1 MKVLVQ
7 NMKQV
12 KWAVVGTGYIAN
24 EFAKGMQE
32 VEDAV
37 LAAVVSRS
45 IVSGRAFAQKYGC
58 VQVYTDFEGMLEQEE
73 IDVVYIAIPNDCH
86 YAYIM
91 AALDRGIPV
100 LSEKPMVDNLRQL
113 DDVFRKAEE
122 KQVFV
127 MEGMWTRCF
136 PAVIEA
142 RNWIEKGRIG
152 KPLAVHASFDI
163 KPDIDDWQPWKGGV
177 QHAAGALRDVGI
189 YSLAM
194 AYLAFPEGPVQAY
207 STMKSNGE
215 VDESFHMLLEYEDGG
230 AAFVGGAFNQVSTPE
245 TEIVGEEGRIIIGS
259 EFWHPTTATLI
270 MNDGTKEKYMETYP
284 ASGFQFEIRE
294 VQKCLRNGELECP
307 HFTWEES
314 RKIAALIENT
324 RKDWG
329 IYYKADT
336 EGEV

>member
-1 MKVLVQ
+1 
-7 NMKQV
+7 MKQV

-58 VQVYTDFEGMLEQEE
+58 DQVYTDFEGMLEQEE
-73 IDVVYIAIPNDCH
+73 IDIVYIATPNDCH

-100 LSEKPMVDNLRQL
+100 LSEKPMVDNQRQL
-113 DDVFRKAEE
+113 DEVFKKAEE

-194 AYLAFPEGPVQAY
+194 AYLAFPEGPVQVY

>member
-58 VQVYTDFEGMLEQEE
+58 DQVYTDFEGMLEQEE
-73 IDVVYIAIPNDCH
+73 IDIVYIATPNDCH

-100 LSEKPMVDNLRQL
+100 LSEKPMVDNQRQL
-113 DDVFRKAEE
+113 DEVFKKAEE

-194 AYLAFPEGPVQAY
+194 AYLAFPEGPVQVY

>member
-1 MKVLVQ
+1 
-7 NMKQV
+7 MKQV
-12 KWAVVGTGYIAN
+12 KWAVAGTGYIAN

-58 VQVYTDFEGMLEQEE
+58 DQVYTDFEGMLEQEE
-73 IDVVYIAIPNDCH
+73 IDIVYIATPNDCH

-100 LSEKPMVDNLRQL
+100 LSEKPMVDNQRQL
-113 DDVFRKAEE
+113 DEVFKKAEE

>member
-1 MKVLVQ
+1 
-7 NMKQV
+7 MKQV

-24 EFAKGMQE
+24 EFAKGMHE

-163 KPDIDDWQPWKGGV
+163 KPDIDDWQPWKAV
-177 QHAAGALRDVGI
+177 CSMLREHSEMWG
-189 YSLAM
+189 
-194 AYLAFPEGPVQAY
+194 
-207 STMKSNGE
+207 ST
-215 VDESFHMLLEYEDGG
+215 
-230 AAFVGGAFNQVSTPE
+230 
-245 TEIVGEEGRIIIGS
+245 R
-259 EFWHPTTATLI
+259 WRWLI
-270 MNDGTKEKYMETYP
+270 
-284 ASGFQFEIRE
+284 
-294 VQKCLRNGELECP
+294 L
-307 HFTWEES
+307 HS
-314 RKIAALIENT
+314 RRGLFRLIPQ
-324 RKDWG
+324 
-329 IYYKADT
+329 
-336 EGEV
+336 

>member
-73 IDVVYIAIPNDCH
+73 IDIVYIATPNDCH

-194 AYLAFPEGPVQAY
+194 AYLAFPEAPVQAY

>member
-1 MKVLVQ
+1 
-7 NMKQV
+7 MKQV
-12 KWAVVGTGYIAN
+12 KWAVAGTGYIAN

-58 VQVYTDFEGMLEQEE
+58 DQVYTDFEGMLEQEE
-73 IDVVYIAIPNDCH
+73 IDIVYIATPNDCH

-100 LSEKPMVDNLRQL
+100 LSEKPMVDNQRQL
-113 DDVFRKAEE
+113 DEVFKKAEE

-127 MEGMWTRCF
+127 MEGLWTRCF

-142 RNWIEKGRIG
+142 RNSIEKGRIG

-194 AYLAFPEGPVQAY
+194 AYLAFPEGPVQVY

-294 VQKCLRNGELECP
+294 VQKCLRDKTLECP
-307 HFTWEES
+307 HFTWEET

>member
-1 MKVLVQ
+1 
-7 NMKQV
+7 
-12 KWAVVGTGYIAN
+12 
-24 EFAKGMQE
+24 
-32 VEDAV
+32 
-37 LAAVVSRS
+37 
-45 IVSGRAFAQKYGC
+45 
-58 VQVYTDFEGMLEQEE
+58 
-73 IDVVYIAIPNDCH
+73 
-86 YAYIM
+86 
-91 AALDRGIPV
+91 
-100 LSEKPMVDNLRQL
+100 
-113 DDVFRKAEE
+113 
-122 KQVFV
+122 
-127 MEGMWTRCF
+127 
-136 PAVIEA
+136 
-142 RNWIEKGRIG
+142 
-152 KPLAVHASFDI
+152 
-163 KPDIDDWQPWKGGV
+163 
-177 QHAAGALRDVGI
+177 
-189 YSLAM
+189 M
-194 AYLAFPEGPVQAY
+194 AYLAFPEGPVQVY

-294 VQKCLRNGELECP
+294 VQKCLRDKTLECP
-307 HFTWEES
+307 HFTWEET

>member
-7 NMKQV
+7 SMKQV
-12 KWAVVGTGYIAN
+12 KWAVAGTGYIAN

-58 VQVYTDFEGMLEQEE
+58 DQVYTDFEGMLEQEE
-73 IDVVYIAIPNDCH
+73 IDIVYIATPNDCH

-100 LSEKPMVDNLRQL
+100 LSEKPMVDNQRQL
-113 DDVFRKAEE
+113 DEVFKKAEE

-194 AYLAFPEGPVQAY
+194 AYLAFPEGPVQVY

-294 VQKCLRNGELECP
+294 VQKCLRDKTLECP
-307 HFTWEES
+307 HFTWEET

>member
-1 MKVLVQ
+1 MKVLVHSI
-7 NMKQV
+7 KQV
-12 KWAVVGTGYIAN
+12 KWAVAGTGYIAN

-58 VQVYTDFEGMLEQEE
+58 DQVYTDFEGMLEQEE
-73 IDVVYIAIPNDCH
+73 IDIVYIATPNDCH

-100 LSEKPMVDNLRQL
+100 LSEKPMVDNQRQL
-113 DDVFRKAEE
+113 DEVFKKAEE

-194 AYLAFPEGPVQAY
+194 AYLAFPEGPVQVY

-294 VQKCLRNGELECP
+294 VQKCLRDKTLECP
-307 HFTWEES
+307 HFTWEET